1 MTVQAH
7 RCVGPADRPDRH
19 GEACWVTWVW
29 VLQIGAKAFIHS
41 ALTKH
46 DRDLAG
52 TLSINPQTQHGE
64 NPTFTPGEKVTGR
77 PMAQD
82 GEDTRSMNPFPCQ
95 GEIGWT
101 HKEKPIQSSCLTQS
115 CLPPQPWKTGLTSG
129 ITGLIKAVLAPPPI
143 EVVNTH
149 HYDCHE

>member
-1 MTVQAH
+1 MLGHLGLGLV
-7 RCVGPADRPDRH
+7 
-19 GEACWVTWVW
+19 
-29 VLQIGAKAFIHS
+29 QIGAKAFIHS

-101 HKEKPIQSSCLTQS
+101 HKETQS
-115 CLPPQPWKTGLTSG
+115 
-129 ITGLIKAVLAPPPI
+129 
-143 EVVNTH
+143 NH
-149 HYDCHE
+149 HVSPSLVSLHNHGRQG